1 MVCNGKYLMS
11 KLKFSILTLRCCQD
25 FSPVTGI
32 KISAIYFL
40 SSPIP
45 NVICLS
51 PEQAFVASSSSQ
63 IGLWLSDSFPV
74 RIPHLKSDDE
84 KKDFI
89 VGS

>member
-11 KLKFSILTLRCCQD
+11 KLKFSTLTIRCYQD
-25 FSPVTGI
+25 FSAVTGI

-51 PEQAFVASSSSQ
+51 PQQAFVASSPSQ
-63 IGLWLSDSFPV
+63 IGLWLSVSFLV
-74 RIPHLKSDDE
+74 RIPYLKSEDE